1 LDAGPNLRRRM
12 RTRLLVLLAGVA
24 LPLLA
29 WAGSPL
35 LEAGAQGPQG
45 RSAQLQQKIQ
55 TARGKIG
62 RKKGTERV
70 LSTEIAAYSRR
81 IDRLQSDITRLYG
94 RQVRL
99 QADFERK
106 RSELARI
113 QEELRRE
120 RARLARLRSRL
131 AEARDALATRLVE
144 LYKADNPDI
153 VTVILNSD
161 GFADLLER
169 TEFMSRVSAQ
179 DQRIIKLVRS
189 AKADAVATAKRL
201 DKLEG
206 RQQVVVRIIYARRNQ
221 VAQVRKQLIDKRVG
235 YRFTQNNKQRALVK
249 TRADRQHLE
258 EDLHAMQAA
267 NARIQAQLRAA
278 ANQAPGGGSGVAGP
292 IRHGSGRLIWPANGS
307 VSSGFGMRWG
317 RLHAGI
323 DIPLPIGTPLR
334 AADGGRVAIAGAV
347 SGYGNYTCIQHT
359 SSLSTCYG
367 HQSAIGVSVGQ
378 SVRQGQVIGQSG
390 NTGHSTGPHL
400 HFEVRINGSPVD
412 PMGYL

>member
-1 LDAGPNLRRRM
+1 M
-12 RTRLLVLLAGVA
+12 RPRLLLLLAGLA

-29 WAGSPL
+29 LAGSPL
-35 LEAGAQGPQG
+35 LEAGAQAPGA
-45 RSAQLQQKIQ
+45 RSAQIQKKIQ
-55 TARGKIG
+55 TTRGKIG

-70 LSTEIAAYSRR
+70 LSTEISAYTRK
-81 IDRLQSDITRLYG
+81 INRLQGDITQLYG

-106 RSELARI
+106 RQELARI
-113 QEELRRE
+113 QEQLRVE

-153 VTVILNSD
+153 VTVILNSN

-169 TEFMSRVSAQ
+169 TDFMSRVSEQ
-179 DQRIIKLVRS
+179 DQRIIKIVRT

-201 DKLEG
+201 DALEA

-235 YRFTQNNKQRALVK
+235 YRFTQNNKQRALQK
-249 TRADRQHLE
+249 TVADRQHLE
-258 EDLHAMQAA
+258 EDLKGMEAA

-278 ANQAPGGGSGVAGP
+278 ANPSAGSGNVAGP
-292 IRHGSGRLIWPANGS
+292 IRHGSGNLIWPVNGS

-323 DIPLPIGTPLR
+323 DIPEPIGTPIR
-334 AADGGRVAIAGAV
+334 AADGGRVAIAGSV

-359 SSLSTCYG
+359 GSMSTCYG
-367 HQSAIGVSVGQ
+367 HQNSIGVSVGQ
-378 SVRQGQVIGQSG
+378 SVRQGQIIGQTG

>member
-12 RTRLLVLLAGVA
+12 RPRLLLLLAGLAV
-24 LPLLA
+24 PLLA
-29 WAGSPL
+29 LAGSPL
-35 LEAGAQGPQG
+35 LEAGAQAPGA
-45 RSAQLQQKIQ
+45 RSAQIQKKIQ
-55 TARGKIG
+55 TTRGKIG

-70 LSTEIAAYSRR
+70 LSTEISAYTRK
-81 IDRLQSDITRLYG
+81 INRLQGDITQLYG
-94 RQVRL
+94 KQVRL

-106 RSELARI
+106 RQELTRI
-113 QEELRRE
+113 QEQLRIE

-153 VTVILNSD
+153 VTVILNSN

-169 TEFMSRVSAQ
+169 TDFMSRVSEQ
-179 DQRIIKLVRS
+179 DQRIIKIVRT
-189 AKADAVATAKRL
+189 AKADAIATAKRL
-201 DKLEG
+201 DALEA

-235 YRFTQNNKQRALVK
+235 YRFTQNNKQRALQK
-249 TRADRQHLE
+249 TVADRRNLE
-258 EDLHAMQAA
+258 EDLKGMEAA

-278 ANQAPGGGSGVAGP
+278 ANPSAGSGNVAGP
-292 IRHGSGRLIWPANGS
+292 IRHGSGNLIWPVNGS

-323 DIPLPIGTPLR
+323 DIPEPIGTPIR
-334 AADGGRVAIAGAV
+334 AADGGRVAIAGSV

-359 SSLSTCYG
+359 GSMSTCYG
-367 HQSAIGVSVGQ
+367 HQNSIGVSVGQ
-378 SVRQGQVIGQSG
+378 SVRQGQIIGQTG

>member
-12 RTRLLVLLAGVA
+12 RPRLLLLLAGLAV
-24 LPLLA
+24 PLLA
-29 WAGSPL
+29 LAGSPL
-35 LEAGAQGPQG
+35 LEAGAQAPGA
-45 RSAQLQQKIQ
+45 RSAQIQKKIQ
-55 TARGKIG
+55 TTRGKIG

-70 LSTEIAAYSRR
+70 LSTEISAYTRK
-81 IDRLQSDITRLYG
+81 INRLQGDITQLYG
-94 RQVRL
+94 KQVRL

-106 RSELARI
+106 RQELTRI
-113 QEELRRE
+113 QEQLRIE

-153 VTVILNSD
+153 VTVILNSN

-169 TEFMSRVSAQ
+169 TDFMSRVSEQ
-179 DQRIIKLVRS
+179 DQRIIKIVRT
-189 AKADAVATAKRL
+189 AKADAIATAKRL
-201 DKLEG
+201 DALEA

-235 YRFTQNNKQRALVK
+235 YRFTQNNKQRALQK
-249 TRADRQHLE
+249 TVADRRNLE
-258 EDLHAMQAA
+258 EDLKGMEAA

-278 ANQAPGGGSGVAGP
+278 ANPSAGSGNVAGP
-292 IRHGSGRLIWPANGS
+292 IRHGSGNLIWPVNGS

-323 DIPLPIGTPLR
+323 DIPEPIGTPIR
-334 AADGGRVAIAGAV
+334 AADGGRVAIAGSV

-359 SSLSTCYG
+359 GSMSTCYG
-367 HQSAIGVSVGQ
+367 HQNTIGVSVGQ
-378 SVRQGQVIGQSG
+378 SVRQGQIIGQTG

>member
-12 RTRLLVLLAGVA
+12 RTRLLVLLAGLA

-35 LEAGAQGPQG
+35 LEAGAQTPGA
-45 RSAQLQQKIQ
+45 RSAQLQKKIQ
-55 TARGKIG
+55 TTRGKIG

-70 LSTEIAAYSRR
+70 LSTQIAAYTRK
-81 IDRLQSDITRLYG
+81 INRLQGDITRLYG

-106 RSELARI
+106 RAELARI

-131 AEARDALATRLVE
+131 AEAREALATRLVE
-144 LYKADNPDI
+144 LYKADSPDI

-169 TEFMSRVSAQ
+169 TEFMARVSDQ
-179 DQRIIKLVRS
+179 DQRIIKIVRT
-189 AKADAVATAKRL
+189 ARADAIATAKRL
-201 DKLEG
+201 DKLEA

-235 YRFTQNNKQRALVK
+235 YRFTQEGKQRALRK
-249 TRADRQHLE
+249 TVADRHELE
-258 EDLHAMQAA
+258 EDLKGMEAA

-278 ANQAPGGGSGVAGP
+278 ANQGGGGSGVAGP
-292 IRHGSGRLIWPANGS
+292 VKHGSGNLIWPVNGS
-307 VSSGFGMRWG
+307 VSSGFGYRWG

-323 DIPLPIGTPLR
+323 DIPVPIGTPIR
-334 AADGGRVAIAGAV
+334 AADGGRVAIAGWV
-347 SGYGNYTCIQHT
+347 SGYGNYTCVQHT
-359 SSLSTCYG
+359 GSMSTCYG
-367 HQSAIGVSVGQ
+367 HQSSLGVSVGQ
-378 SVRQGQVIGQSG
+378 SVRQGQIIGRSG